1 MKRILLLPLI
11 FIASLLSAQNLRVEL
26 LDDLGNP
33 ISFAT
38 LNQKGSNKAY
48 VADAEGELY
57 YQFYTAQDTVE
68 VRSIGFQKTT
78 FIIEVGMKSPIVI
91 VLKPNYNEL
100 SAVEVNGFSAH
111 SFGFSQN
118 TIAAS
123 SMFLDEK
130 AFAKFETND
139 INQILYSVPGVQI
152 QQEDG
157 FGLRPNI
164 GMRGT
169 GVERS
174 SKITLMEDGILI
186 APAPYAA
193 SAAYFFPSMDHIESI
208 EVLKGSSQ
216 IAYGPQ
222 TNGGAINLISD
233 GIPEDFE
240 FNAKAS
246 LGSFLTRKVQGS
258 VGGSEE
264 NFGYLLKGTYFGSN
278 GFKELPNGA
287 NTGFGK
293 SDVLA
298 KLRFNTKTDAKVYQA
313 FNVKFGYTQE
323 NTNETYLGITK
334 EDFDVNPLMR
344 YAASAIDKIQSTHS
358 QIALSHLIRP
368 TKNLSINTSVYLNK
382 FQRNWFKLDKLSA
395 DGATAVGITDVLNDP
410 TMLGSELDL
419 MKGLDFNPS
428 NRLYIRNNNRAYTS
442 KGVHS
447 NVYYSFKTKAISHN
461 INLGLRLH
469 QDEMDRFQWD
479 DTYTM
484 TEAELV
490 LVKEGTPGTESNR
503 IESAKAFATFLQ
515 YNLQYKR
522 FSITPGIRYELMHFQ
537 KEDYGKEDTERTGSA
552 LVISENKTYVFLP
565 GGSVN
570 YNVKGNNY
578 IFVGAHKGFSP
589 PNSNKETKAEESW
602 NFELGAKGQSKGIAY
617 EAVGFANRYQNLLGS
632 DLAAAGGSGGTDL
645 FNGGEVAV
653 YGFESMLGYNILKK
667 YSSELKLPFIVTYT
681 YTNAQFKSNFKS
693 DGPFGVVAIGD
704 RLPYISDHQLFVQL
718 GLEQKRFDINV
729 MFKLLSAMRTSPGQG
744 DFLEDQ
750 SAPVFYQLDL
760 LARFKVNQHLSV
772 YTKFNNLTNNV
783 QRVAKHPAGWRPNM
797 PLYVEGGVQVK
808 F

>member
-1 MKRILLLPLI
+1 MKSILLLPLL
-11 FIASLLSAQNLRVEL
+11 FFVSFSSAQNLRVEL

-33 ISFAT
+33 VSFAT
-38 LNQKGSNKAY
+38 LNQKGNSKAY

-57 YQFYTAQDTVE
+57 YQLYTAQDTLE
-68 VRSIGFQKTT
+68 VRALGFQKTT
-78 FIIEVGMKSPIVI
+78 FIIEADMKSPVVI
-91 VLKPNYNEL
+91 VLKQDYNEL
-100 SAVEVNGFSAH
+100 SAVEVNGFSVNT
-111 SFGFSQN
+111 FGFSQK

-123 SMFLDEK
+123 SMFIDKKSL
-130 AFAKFETND
+130 AKIESNNIT
-139 INQILYSVPGVQI
+139 QVLYSVPGVQI

-193 SAAYFFPSMDHIESI
+193 SSAYYFPSMDHVESI

-233 GIPEDFE
+233 RIPDEFE
-240 FNAKAS
+240 VNAKVS
-246 LGSFLTRKVQGS
+246 LGSFLTRRVQAS

-278 GFKELPNGA
+278 GFKELPNGG

-298 KLRFNTKTDAKVYQA
+298 KLRFNTNSNAKIYQA
-313 FNVKFGYTQE
+313 FNIKYGYTQE

-334 EDFDVNPLMR
+334 DDFDINPLMR
-344 YAASAIDKIQSTHS
+344 YAASANDNIKSTHS
-358 QIALSHLIRP
+358 QIALSHLIKP
-368 TKNLSINTSVYLNK
+368 TKNLSINTSIYLNK
-382 FQRNWFKLDKLSA
+382 FQRNWFKLDKLA
-395 DGATAVGITDVLNDP
+395 ANGTTKVGIVDVLNDP
-410 TMLGSELDL
+410 TKYSAELDL
-419 MKGLDFNPS
+419 MKGLDFDSS
-428 NRLYIRNNNRAYTS
+428 NRLYLRNNNRAYTS
-442 KGVHS
+442 KGVQS
-447 NVYYSFKTKAISHN
+447 NLYYSFKTKEVAHN

-469 QDEMDRFQWD
+469 QDEMDRYQWD

-484 TEAELV
+484 TEEELL
-490 LVKEGTPGTESNR
+490 LVKAGTPGTESNR
-503 IESAKAFATFLQ
+503 IEGAKAFATFLQ

-522 FSITPGIRYELMHFQ
+522 FSITPGIRYELMHF
-537 KEDYGKEDTERTGSA
+537 KKDDYGKEDTERTGSD
-552 LVISENKTYVFLP
+552 LVISENKTHVFLP
-565 GGSVN
+565 GVSVN

-578 IFVGAHKGFSP
+578 LFAGAHKGFSP

-602 NFELGAKGQSKGIAY
+602 NFELGAKGQSKGIGY
-617 EAVGFANRYQNLLGS
+617 EGVFFANRYQNLLGS
-632 DLAAAGGSGGTDL
+632 DLSAAGGTGGTDL
-645 FNGGEVAV
+645 FNGGAVAV
-653 YGFESMLGYNILKK
+653 YGFESMIGYNILKK
-667 YSSELKLPFIVTYT
+667 FSSDLKLPFTVTYT
-681 YTNAQFKSNFKS
+681 YTNAQFKSDFKS
-693 DGPFGVVAIGD
+693 EGPWGTVAIGD

-718 GLEQKRFDINV
+718 GLEHKRFDLNL
-729 MFKLLSAMRTSPGQG
+729 MFKLLSAMRTSPSQG
-744 DFLEDQ
+744 EFIADKSTPL
-750 SAPVFYQLDL
+750 FYQIDL
-760 LARFKVNQHLSV
+760 LARFKVNKHLSV
-772 YTKFNNLTNNV
+772 YTKLNNLTNNV
-783 QRVAKHPAGWRPNM
+783 QRVAKHPSGWRPNM
-797 PLYVEGGVQVK
+797 PIYVEGGVQVQ

>member
-130 AFAKFETND
+130 ALAKLETND

-410 TMLGSELDL
+410 TMFGSELDL

-442 KGVHS
+442 KGVQS

-552 LVISENKTYVFLP
+552 LVISKNKTYVFLP

-750 SAPVFYQLDL
+750 STPVFYQLDL